1 MIRVAIVEDETLVR
15 LGLRMCLESSPDI
28 YVAGAFASAE
38 EAEAGQDKAP
48 ADVLLTDIRLP
59 GSSGLELM
67 RRLRKKYPQ
76 MLFVVLSC
84 YDDFTYAQRAMEY
97 GASRYILKHELDE
110 KELPRILLE
119 LVQESRSAVS
129 QEPEP
134 AEDIPGLRRA
144 AVRGAR
150 GCASNLFLLPG
161 GGRAVERDRK
171 RTQPRPCLRNHPH
184 GAGKS
189 PARLLLHRPERRA
202 DRADPRGGWRAA
214 AGLLPRDQ
222 RKYPALHGQKLLRRR
237 FRRLFGRGAASSPLC
252 TGKGACAGRVFS

>member
-1 MIRVAIVEDETLVR
+1 MIRVAIVEDEMLVR

-38 EAEAGQDKAP
+38 EAETGQDKAP
-48 ADVLLTDIRLP
+48 VDVLLTDIRLP
-59 GSSGLELM
+59 GNSGLELM

-134 AEDIPGLRRA
+134 VEDIPACAARLCAERGGARA
-144 AVRGAR
+144 IYFCFRGA
-150 GCASNLFLLPG
+150 GELSNATGSELN
-161 GGRAVERDRK
+161 RDLV
-171 RTQPRPCLRNHPH
+171 CGNHPH
-184 GAGKS
+184 GAGKL
-189 PARLLLHRPERRA
+189 PARLLLYRPERRTN
-202 DRADPRGGWRAA
+202 RANSGSRRRAA
-214 AGLLPRDQ
+214 AGLLPRDR
-222 RKYPALHGQKLLRRR
+222 RKYPALHG
-237 FRRLFGRGAASSPLC
+237 
-252 TGKGACAGRVFS
+252 

>member
-1 MIRVAIVEDETLVR
+1 MIRVAIVEDEMLVR

-48 ADVLLTDIRLP
+48 VDVLLTDIRLP

-119 LVQESRSAVS
+119 LVQELSL
-129 QEPEP
+129 
-134 AEDIPGLRRA
+134 I
-144 AVRGAR
+144 
-150 GCASNLFLLPG
+150 
-161 GGRAVERDRK
+161 
-171 RTQPRPCLRNHPH
+171 HI
-184 GAGKS
+184 
-189 PARLLLHRPERRA
+189 
-202 DRADPRGGWRAA
+202 
-214 AGLLPRDQ
+214 
-222 RKYPALHGQKLLRRR
+222 
-237 FRRLFGRGAASSPLC
+237 
-252 TGKGACAGRVFS
+252 